1 MSRSA
6 DRVITCGFRVK
17 IKKKENNTNGGG
29 GYLS

>member
-17 IKKKENNTNGGG
+17 IKKENNTNGGG